1 MLPDRRSR
9 NGVIAGYT
17 VVLTN
22 LETME
27 QLTYD
32 VDMLIIQVEGMY
44 DVILLIICFMIRHMF
59 QVYQVSLTLML
70 EYQPELI
77 VAKGPILT

>member
-1 MLPDRRSR
+1 MPPDRRSR

-27 QLTYD
+27 QLTYN
-32 VDMLIIQVEGMY
+32 VDKLIIQVERMY
-44 DVILLIICFMIRHMF
+44 DVTLLICLMIRHIF

-70 EYQPELI
+70 KYQLELI